1 MLNRRKAVTARS
13 MIVQNSW
20 QSGGLEFFRVAAY
33 NNWQSRAQNNWQSL
47 AAYIIWQSGGL

>member
-13 MIVQNSW
+13 MIVQDSW